1 MKRRIQFSAA
11 GFALLIAV
19 FTVYRL
25 PLYGQ
30 RLMPLAMH
38 AEENGD
44 AITLDWQLNSL
55 VGFLSDY
62 QYLGP
67 AQQPQ
72 LWLAINIGLYVCYVA
87 LISLVVYWIAG
98 RLAGRVA
105 KREL

>member
-1 MKRRIQFSAA
+1 MKRRIQFSTA

-19 FTVYRL
+19 LTAYRL

-30 RLMPLAMH
+30 RLLAPGMDMDT
-38 AEENGD
+38 NGASD
-44 AITLDWQLNSL
+44 VITLGWQLNSL

-72 LWLAINIGLYVCYVA
+72 LWLAINIGLYIFYVA
-87 LISLVVYWIAG
+87 LVTLAVYWITG
-98 RLAGRVA
+98 RLAGQ
-105 KREL
+105 

>member
-1 MKRRIQFSAA
+1 MRRRIQFSAA

-19 FTVYRL
+19 LTAYRL

-30 RLMPLAMH
+30 RLMPLAMN
-38 AEENGD
+38 AGENGD

-72 LWLAINIGLYVCYVA
+72 LWLAINIALYVFYVA
-87 LISLVVYWIAG
+87 LATLAVYWIAG
-98 RLAGRVA
+98 RVAGRA
-105 KREL
+105 IM